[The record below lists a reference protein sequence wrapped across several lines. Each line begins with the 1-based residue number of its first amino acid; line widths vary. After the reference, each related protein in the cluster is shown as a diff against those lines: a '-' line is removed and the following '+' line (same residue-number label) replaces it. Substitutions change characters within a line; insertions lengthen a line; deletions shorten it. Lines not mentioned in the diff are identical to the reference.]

1 MKIKQCNRNP
11 YFMADLAYDGEF
23 SDGGHFE
30 LRIPEKDVEEF
41 ATKLLQ
47 AYKDDKDR
55 KVKVIPPHVHILKKV
70 IFFTMGVL
78 LKTNNMKISQVI
90 KKLQEIQK
98 EKGDVEVL
106 AVFDTYGEGEW
117 VSLEE
122 DGISFDR
129 FNEGKNIVYI
139 GW

>member
-1 MKIKQCNRNP
+1 MVVSEI
-11 YFMADLAYDGEF
+11 
-23 SDGGHFE
+23 
-30 LRIPEKDVEEF
+30 
-41 ATKLLQ
+41 
-47 AYKDDKDR
+47 
-55 KVKVIPPHVHILKKV
+55 
-70 IFFTMGVL
+70 
-78 LKTNNMKISQVI
+78 I
-90 KKLQEIQK
+90 KKLEEIQK

-122 DGISFDR
+122 DGISFDG

>member
-1 MKIKQCNRNP
+1 MV
-11 YFMADLAYDGEF
+11 Y
-23 SDGGHFE
+23 
-30 LRIPEKDVEEF
+30 
-41 ATKLLQ
+41 
-47 AYKDDKDR
+47 
-55 KVKVIPPHVHILKKV
+55 IPPRTAIYSLMIGCV
-70 IFFTMGVL
+70 IV
-78 LKTNNMKISQVI
+78 KQVKISDMKISELI

>member
-1 MKIKQCNRNP
+1 
-11 YFMADLAYDGEF
+11 
-23 SDGGHFE
+23 
-30 LRIPEKDVEEF
+30 
-41 ATKLLQ
+41 
-47 AYKDDKDR
+47 
-55 KVKVIPPHVHILKKV
+55 
-70 IFFTMGVL
+70 
-78 LKTNNMKISQVI
+78 MKISEVV
-90 KKLQEIQK
+90 KKLQEVQA
-98 EKGDVEVL
+98 EKGDIEVL

>member
-1 MKIKQCNRNP
+1 MI
-11 YFMADLAYDGEF
+11 
-23 SDGGHFE
+23 
-30 LRIPEKDVEEF
+30 EK
-41 ATKLLQ
+41 
-47 AYKDDKDR
+47 
-55 KVKVIPPHVHILKKV
+55 KK
-70 IFFTMGVL
+70 
-78 LKTNNMKISQVI
+78 
-90 KKLQEIQK
+90 KKKK

>member
-1 MKIKQCNRNP
+1 MLIS
-11 YFMADLAYDGEF
+11 E
-23 SDGGHFE
+23 
-30 LRIPEKDVEEF
+30 
-41 ATKLLQ
+41 
-47 AYKDDKDR
+47 
-55 KVKVIPPHVHILKKV
+55 VIN
-70 IFFTMGVL
+70 T
-78 LKTNNMKISQVI
+78 
-90 KKLQEIQK
+90 LQEIQK

-129 FNEGKNIVYI
+129 FNEGENVVYI

>member
-1 MKIKQCNRNP
+1 
-11 YFMADLAYDGEF
+11 
-23 SDGGHFE
+23 
-30 LRIPEKDVEEF
+30 
-41 ATKLLQ
+41 
-47 AYKDDKDR
+47 
-55 KVKVIPPHVHILKKV
+55 
-70 IFFTMGVL
+70 
-78 LKTNNMKISQVI
+78 MKISELIKELRQV
-90 KKLQEIQK
+90 QK

-106 AVFDTYGEGEW
+106 AISDTYGEGEW

>member
-1 MKIKQCNRNP
+1 
-11 YFMADLAYDGEF
+11 
-23 SDGGHFE
+23 
-30 LRIPEKDVEEF
+30 
-41 ATKLLQ
+41 
-47 AYKDDKDR
+47 
-55 KVKVIPPHVHILKKV
+55 
-70 IFFTMGVL
+70 
-78 LKTNNMKISQVI
+78 MKISEVI

-98 EKGDVEVL
+98 EHGDIEVL
-106 AVFDTYGEGEW
+106 AVFEAYGEGEQ

>member
-1 MKIKQCNRNP
+1 
-11 YFMADLAYDGEF
+11 
-23 SDGGHFE
+23 
-30 LRIPEKDVEEF
+30 
-41 ATKLLQ
+41 
-47 AYKDDKDR
+47 
-55 KVKVIPPHVHILKKV
+55 
-70 IFFTMGVL
+70 
-78 LKTNNMKISQVI
+78 MKISELI
-90 KKLQEIQK
+90 KKLQEIQN
-98 EKGDVEVL
+98 EYGNVEAL